1 MENINTALLTR
12 YLEAQ
17 DKIAQ
22 QQQIQIQKY
31 QDKIKDLSRRI
42 RSLDYDESI
51 INYHL
56 DINND
61 VKKTAKTLNIL
72 ETTVKMAPLKRRIY
86 ELEQKLKREGYE
98 EIVLQVIRDQL
109 KDARKKYDELMEQET
124 AEVYRGIN

>member
-17 DKIAQ
+17 NKIAQ
-22 QQQIQIQKY
+22 QQTQIQKY
-31 QDKIKDLSRRI
+31 QDEIKDLSRRI
-42 RSLDYDESI
+42 RSLDYDENI

-61 VKKTAKTLNIL
+61 VKKTAETLNIL

-86 ELEQKLKREGYE
+86 ELEQKLKRESYE
-98 EIVLQVIRDQL
+98 EIVLQVIREQL
-109 KDARKKYDELMEQET
+109 KDAKKKYDELMKQET
-124 AEVYRGIN
+124 AEVHRGID

>member
-17 DKIAQ
+17 DTIK

-31 QDKIKDLSRRI
+31 QDEIKDLSRRI
-42 RSLDYDESI
+42 RSLDYDENI

-56 DINND
+56 DINNN
-61 VKKTAKTLNIL
+61 VKKTAELLNIL
-72 ETTVKMAPLKRRIY
+72 EITVKMAPLKRKIY

-98 EIVLQVIRDQL
+98 EMVLQVIREQL
-109 KDARKKYDELMEQET
+109 KDAKKKYDELMEQET
-124 AEVYRGIN
+124 AEVYRGID

>member
-17 DKIAQ
+17 DTIK

-31 QDKIKDLSRRI
+31 QDEIKDLSRRI

-61 VKKTAKTLNIL
+61 VKKTAETLNIL

-109 KDARKKYDELMEQET
+109 KDTRKKYDELMEQET
-124 AEVYRGIN
+124 AEVYRGID

>member
-1 MENINTALLTR
+1 MENINTTLLTR

-22 QQQIQIQKY
+22 QQIQIQKY
-31 QDKIKDLSRRI
+31 QDEINDLSRRI

-56 DINND
+56 DINKD

-98 EIVLQVIRDQL
+98 EIVLQVIKDQL

-124 AEVYRGIN
+124 AEVYRGID

>member
-22 QQQIQIQKY
+22 QQTQIQKY
-31 QDKIKDLSRRI
+31 QDEIKDLSRRI
-42 RSLDYDESI
+42 RSLDYDENI

-61 VKKTAKTLNIL
+61 VKKTAETLNIL

-109 KDARKKYDELMEQET
+109 KDAKKKYDELMKQET
-124 AEVYRGIN
+124 AEVHRGID

>member
-22 QQQIQIQKY
+22 QQIQIQKY
-31 QDKIKDLSRRI
+31 QDEINDLSRRI

-56 DINND
+56 DINKD

-124 AEVYRGIN
+124 AEVYRGID

>member
-22 QQQIQIQKY
+22 QQIQIQLQ
-31 QDKIKDLSRRI
+31 QDEINDLSRRI

-51 INYHL
+51 INSHL

-109 KDARKKYDELMEQET
+109 KDAKKKYDELMEQET
-124 AEVYRGIN
+124 AEVYRGID

>member
-17 DKIAQ
+17 DTIKQ
-22 QQQIQIQKY
+22 QQTQIQKY
-31 QDKIKDLSRRI
+31 QDEIKDLSRRI
-42 RSLDYDESI
+42 RSLDYDENI

-109 KDARKKYDELMEQET
+109 KDTRKKYNELMEQET
-124 AEVYRGIN
+124 AEVYRGID

>member
-1 MENINTALLTR
+1 MENINTILLTR

-22 QQQIQIQKY
+22 QQIQIQKY
-31 QDKIKDLSRRI
+31 QDEIKDLSRRI
-42 RSLDYDESI
+42 RSLDYDENI

-61 VKKTAKTLNIL
+61 VKKTAETLNIL

-98 EIVLQVIRDQL
+98 EIVLQVIREQL
-109 KDARKKYDELMEQET
+109 KDAKKKYDELMEQET
-124 AEVYRGIN
+124 AEVYRGID

>member
-17 DKIAQ
+17 DTIK

-31 QDKIKDLSRRI
+31 QDEIKDLSKRI
-42 RSLDYDESI
+42 RSLDYDENV

-56 DINND
+56 DLNNN
-61 VKKTAKTLNIL
+61 VKKTAELLNIL

-98 EIVLQVIRDQL
+98 EIVLQVIR
-109 KDARKKYDELMEQET
+109 E
-124 AEVYRGIN
+124 

>member
-17 DKIAQ
+17 DTIKR
-22 QQQIQIQKY
+22 QQIQIQKY
-31 QDKIKDLSRRI
+31 QDEIKDLSKRL

-51 INYHL
+51 INFYL
-56 DINND
+56 DMNYT
-61 VKKTAKTLNIL
+61 VEKTAKILGIL

-109 KDARKKYDELMEQET
+109 RDARKKYDELMEQET
-124 AEVYRGIN
+124 AEIYRGID

>member
-22 QQQIQIQKY
+22 QQIQIQKY
-31 QDKIKDLSRRI
+31 QDEINDLSRRI

-56 DINND
+56 DINKD

-98 EIVLQVIRDQL
+98 EIVLQVIREQL
-109 KDARKKYDELMEQET
+109 KDAKKKYDELMEQET
-124 AEVYRGIN
+124 AEVYRGID

>member
-22 QQQIQIQKY
+22 QQIQIQKY
-31 QDKIKDLSRRI
+31 QDEIKDLSRRI

-61 VKKTAKTLNIL
+61 VKKTAETLNIL

-86 ELEQKLKREGYE
+86 ELEQKLKRGGYE
-98 EIVLQVIRDQL
+98 EIALQVIRDQL

-124 AEVYRGIN
+124 AEVYRGID